1 MVVGTVGSAEASIG
15 SELDAMT
22 RLHRMAS
29 RFVRDGDLGALLS
42 DAVDTA
48 IAIVGAD
55 AGFIATATSGAP
67 LATVAA
73 RRRGERPA
81 LDEPASTR
89 LGQALH
95 EAHRTA
101 ESRIVVEDAN
111 RTPASEEPIAAIL
124 RTIEVRGFQSTPVRA
139 PSGALVGLLATQ
151 HREPWRPRD
160 KDLQLLDL
168 VARQCGDAIDRDA
181 SIRVCSAQNA
191 EMQANKLRETEE
203 LFRTTVEN
211 MPDNLILYD
220 RAWRIVYINTA
231 LARLCE
237 RFTGRTADELLGMR
251 GSEVWPEAVWQP
263 LLANGERAIATRE
276 RQTYETALEIP
287 RLPRTVRQWT
297 VVPLAGPDGEVRQL
311 LAMSHDVTA
320 QRRLVDELR
329 EADERKSAFIA
340 MLSHE
345 LRNPLAAIRTNL
357 YVLEHSP
364 AGSEAGGHATRVID
378 RQIGHLVGMVDD
390 LLDVTRI
397 TQNKIQLRRQRLDL
411 NGLVRETVED
421 NRRHLERGGVKFELQ
436 LSDRP
441 LPIDADGARIAQVVT
456 NLLTNAAKF
465 SAAGG
470 TARVSLCADAG
481 GRAVLSV
488 VDSGAGIDPALLGS
502 LFQPFMQGDR
512 SLDRTG
518 GGLGLGLA
526 LVKGLVELHGG
537 DVAAHSDGPDRGA
550 EFIVRLPLVAEAA
563 SGGASPADAA
573 SGRARRV
580 LVIED
585 DLEIA
590 EGLRAALRI
599 DDHVVEIARSGPV
612 ALEKARA
619 FKPDAVLCDIGLP
632 GMDGYAVARAFR
644 ADPALSGTFLIAL
657 SGYAQAEDVAKARAA
672 GFDHHLAKP
681 ASVEKIHRAL
691 AAGTRAPRRG

>member
-1 MVVGTVGSAEASIG
+1 MVVGTVGSAEACLVG
-15 SELDAMT
+15 ELDAMT

-29 RFVRDGDLGALLS
+29 RFVRDGDLAALLS
-42 DAVDTA
+42 DAVGTA
-48 IAIVGAD
+48 LAIVGAD
-55 AGFIATATSGAP
+55 AGFIATAADGAP
-67 LATVAA
+67 MATVAA
-73 RRRGERPA
+73 RLGCERPS
-81 LDEPASTR
+81 LDDPTSTR

-95 EAHRTA
+95 EAHRA
-101 ESRIVVEDAN
+101 HEGRIVVEDADA
-111 RTPASEEPIAAIL
+111 TPARAAPIAAML
-124 RTIEVRGFQSTPVRA
+124 RAMEVRGFQSTPVRA
-139 PSGALVGLLATQ
+139 PSGALVGLVATQ
-151 HREPWRPRD
+151 HRRPWRPRD

-181 SIRVCSAQNA
+181 AIRACNVQNA
-191 EMQANKLRETEE
+191 ELQANKLRETEE
-203 LFRTTVEN
+203 LFRNTVEN

-220 RAWRIVYINTA
+220 RAWRIVYINA
-231 LARLCE
+231 SLARICE
-237 RFTGRTADELLGMR
+237 RVGGRPAGELLGLK
-251 GSEVWPEAVWQP
+251 GSEVWPENVWQP
-263 LLANGERAIATRE
+263 LLTNGERAIATRE
-276 RQTYETALEIP
+276 RQTYETVLAFP
-287 RLPRTVRQWT
+287 RMSPAVRQWT
-297 VVPLAGPDGEVRQL
+297 VVPLAGPDGEVRQI

-364 AGSEAGGHATRVID
+364 PGSEAGGHATRVID

-397 TQNKIQLRRQRLDL
+397 TQNKIHLRRQRLDL
-411 NGLVRETVED
+411 NVLVRETVED
-421 NRRHLERGGVKFELQ
+421 NRSHLERGGVRFELR
-436 LSDRP
+436 LCDRP
-441 LPIDADGARIAQVVT
+441 LPVEADGARIAQVVT

-465 SAAGG
+465 TAAGG
-470 TARVSLCADAG
+470 TVRVSLYADGG
-481 GRAVLSV
+481 GRGVLSV
-488 VDSGAGIDPALLGS
+488 ADSGAGIDPALLGS

-537 DVAAHSDGPDRGA
+537 DVTAHSDGPNRGA
-550 EFIVRLPLVAEAA
+550 EFVVRLPLA
-563 SGGASPADAA
+563 GAGVSAGSPSDGTATE
-573 SGRARRV
+573 SARRV

-590 EGLRAALRI
+590 EGLRVALRI
-599 DDHVVEIARSGPV
+599 ADHVVEIARNGPS

-644 ADPALSGTFLIAL
+644 ADAALGATFLIAL

-691 AAGTRAPRRG
+691 ATGTRTSWRR

>member
-1 MVVGTVGSAEASIG
+1 MGC
-15 SELDAMT
+15 ELDAMT

-29 RFVRDGDLGALLS
+29 RFVRDGNLAVLLS
-42 DAVDTA
+42 DAVETA
-48 IAIVGAD
+48 VAIVGAD
-55 AGFIATATSGAP
+55 AGFIATAVDGAP
-67 LATVAA
+67 VANVAT
-73 RRRGERPA
+73 RRGWERPS
-81 LDEPASTR
+81 LDDVESIH

-95 EAHRTA
+95 AAHRA
-101 ESRIVVEDAN
+101 REGRIVVEDADT
-111 RTPASEEPIAAIL
+111 TPAFEAPIAALL
-124 RTIEVRGFQSTPVRA
+124 RTMEARGFQSTPVRA
-139 PSGALVGLLATQ
+139 PSGALVGLVATQ
-151 HREPWRPRD
+151 HHRPWRPRD
-160 KDLQLLDL
+160 KELQLLDL
-168 VARQCGDAIDRDA
+168 VAQQCGDAIDRDA
-181 SIRVCSAQNA
+181 SIRACNVQSA
-191 EMQANKLRETEE
+191 ELQANKLRETEE
-203 LFRTTVEN
+203 LFRITVEN

-220 RAWRIVYINTA
+220 RAWRIVYINA
-231 LARLCE
+231 SLARLCE

-251 GSEVWPEAVWQP
+251 GSEVWPENVWGP
-263 LLANGERAIATRE
+263 LYANGERAIATRE
-276 RQTYETALEIP
+276 RQTYETVLEFP
-287 RLPRTVRQWT
+287 RMQSTVRQWT
-297 VVPLAGPDGEVRQL
+297 IVPLAGPDGEVRQM
-311 LAMSHDVTA
+311 LAMSHDATA

-364 AGSEAGGHATRVID
+364 PGSEAGGHATRVID

-397 TQNKIQLRRQRLDL
+397 TQNKIHLRRQRLDL
-411 NGLVRETVED
+411 NVLVRETVED
-421 NRRHLERGGVKFELQ
+421 NRSHLERSGVKFELR
-436 LSDRP
+436 LCDRP
-441 LPIDADGARIAQVVT
+441 LPVDADGARIAQVVT

-465 SAAGG
+465 TPSGG
-470 TARVSLCADAG
+470 AARVSLSADG
-481 GRAVLSV
+481 EGRAVLSV
-488 VDSGAGIDPALLGS
+488 ADSGAGIDPALLDS

-537 DVAAHSDGPDRGA
+537 DVAAHSEGPARGA
-550 EFIVRLPLVAEAA
+550 EFVVRLPLAAEGLRAGPSPDGPAA
-563 SGGASPADAA
+563 P
-573 SGRARRV
+573 RARRV

-590 EGLRAALRI
+590 EGLRAALRLH
-599 DDHVVEIARSGPV
+599 DHAVEIARSGAS

-644 ADPALSGTFLIAL
+644 ADAELRGTFLIAL

-691 AAGTRAPRRG
+691 AAGTRAPRRD